1 MFCPTCVRSYPE
13 DSEKC
18 PKCQGPLTNVI
29 EIFADDEPPRESYSE
44 VAPPPITEEPIAEPE
59 TPVADVAVAIEGFE
73 DREPPP
79 LAPPLSSDE
88 ELRAAKAAF
97 GTSTPNLWVA
107 STVLCTILLLVVV
120 FFDSSSSR
128 SKPKPQVSPTSP
140 SEQLQAREDAPP
152 KQTAPESVPQG
163 PTSEELR
170 TQADALLLQAKRS
183 RQSGD
188 LEGAEQQAEE
198 AYRLHS
204 EIDDNNHDIAYS
216 LEELAIIHVE
226 MDELVQARSELNKAQ
241 RLVYSSERK
250 QLLANLTS
258 PRATSASGSK
268 ENAPTTPG
276 RRPSLGEASSVP
288 QAAPRV
294 SQSTTAEE
302 KRVARPRMK
311 EIEAYKP
318 DDQEQTDVDVP
329 LGQQDVVESYRG
341 TRKGSKNKIPG
352 LR

>member
-13 DSEKC
+13 NSEKC

-29 EIFADDEPPRESYSE
+29 EIFADDEPTKESKVDPVVPAAPPVTEEAATDPEVPAAE
-44 VAPPPITEEPIAEPE
+44 VAVE
-59 TPVADVAVAIEGFE
+59 
-73 DREPPP
+73 EPPP
-79 LAPPLSSDE
+79 AAPPLSPDE
-88 ELRAAKAAF
+88 ELRAARAAF

-120 FFDSSSSR
+120 FFDNSK
-128 SKPKPQVSPTSP
+128 SKPEPQASPTSV
-140 SEQLQAREDAPP
+140 SEQLQAQEEAP
-152 KQTAPESVPQG
+152 QVESAPETASQE
-163 PTSEELR
+163 PTTEELR

-188 LEGAEQQAEE
+188 LESAEQQAEE

-204 EIDDNNHDIAYS
+204 EIADNDEEIAYT
-216 LEELAIIHVE
+216 LEELALIHVE
-226 MDELVQARSELNKAQ
+226 MNDLVQARSELNQAQ
-241 RLVYSSERK
+241 RLSYSSQRK
-250 QLLANLTS
+250 QILSSLSNSRSTTARRS
-258 PRATSASGSK
+258 QDSASNSRK
-268 ENAPTTPG
+268 

-294 SQSTTAEE
+294 SQSTNDTKE
-302 KRVARPRMK
+302 KVSARPRMK

-318 DDQEQTDVDVP
+318 DGQAQTDGDVP

-341 TRKGSKNKIPG
+341 TRRGSKSQIPG

>member
-13 DSEKC
+13 NSETC
-18 PKCQGPLTNVI
+18 PKCNGPLTNVI
-29 EIFADDEPPRESYSE
+29 EIFADDEPPKESTPE
-44 VAPPPITEEPIAEPE
+44 PVEDPAPTPVQEPVAAAEKPVSHEPE
-59 TPVADVAVAIEGFE
+59 I
-73 DREPPP
+73 RELPP
-79 LAPPLSSDE
+79 LDPSLSPEE

-97 GTSTPNLWVA
+97 GSSTPNLWVA

-120 FFDSSSSR
+120 FFDNSR
-128 SKPKPQVSPTSP
+128 SKPEPQASPTST
-140 SEQLQAREDAPP
+140 SEQLQAREHSPPEDDAP
-152 KQTAPESVPQG
+152 EGVLRE

-188 LEGAEQQAEE
+188 LERAEKQAQE

-204 EIDDNNHDIAYS
+204 EIDDNNDEIAYC
-216 LEELAIIHVE
+216 LEELALIYVE
-226 MDELVQARSELNKAQ
+226 MDDLIQARSELNKAQ

-250 QLLANLTS
+250 QILANLSS
-258 PRATSASGSK
+258 PRAASTSGSRK
-268 ENAPTTPG
+268 TATTSRKP
-276 RRPSLGEASSVP
+276 RPSLGEASSVP

-294 SQSTTAEE
+294 SQSTTTEE
-302 KRVARPRMK
+302 TTRPRPRMR
-311 EIEAYKP
+311 EIEAYRP
-318 DDQEQTDVDVP
+318 DGETQADVDVP

-341 TRKGSKNKIPG
+341 TRKGSQNRIPG

>member
-29 EIFADDEPPRESYSE
+29 EIFSDDEPPTESNVDPVE
-44 VAPPPITEEPIAEPE
+44 PPAPPITQEEAVSEAEP
-59 TPVADVAVAIEGFE
+59 PVEVAFE
-73 DREPPP
+73 EPPP
-79 LAPPLSSDE
+79 SAPPLSPDE

-97 GTSTPNLWVA
+97 GTSTPNLWIA
-107 STVLCTILLLVVV
+107 STVLCTILLLVVA
-120 FFDSSSSR
+120 FFDNSK
-128 SKPKPQVSPTSP
+128 SKPEPQASPTSL
-140 SEQLQAREDAPP
+140 SEQLQAQEDAPP
-152 KQTAPESVPQG
+152 VESSPAPAVQG
-163 PTSEELR
+163 PTTEELR

-188 LEGAEQQAEE
+188 LESAEKQAEE

-204 EIDDNNHDIAYS
+204 EIDDNNDEIAYS
-216 LEELAIIHVE
+216 LEELALIHVE
-226 MDELVQARSELNKAQ
+226 MNDLVQARSELNQAQ
-241 RLVYSSERK
+241 RLAYSSQRK
-250 QLLANLTS
+250 QILASLSSTRS
-258 PRATSASGSK
+258 ATARSSKDTASSSRK
-268 ENAPTTPG
+268 

-294 SQSTTAEE
+294 SQSTTTEE
-302 KRVARPRMK
+302 ETVGRPRMK

-318 DDQEQTDVDVP
+318 DGQAQNDVDVP

-341 TRKGSKNKIPG
+341 TRRGSQSKIPG